1 MANPFLR
8 RHRTSLLFGGATLAV
23 LLFFYLAASGSFP
36 ALGRSLRA
44 AAHVAAWPAV
54 KGFGWVS
61 GRLSF
66 SADQARELGALRL
79 ELTRT
84 RRELLA
90 FQYIHDELKQVR
102 REKDDLTRAL
112 GYRKRLPWK
121 NVPARILFKDP
132 QNLFTT
138 LTLDVG
144 HAQSVREGDPVL
156 GFTDG
161 ILGLVGKVYD
171 AEYDTCRVLTLID
184 PRCQV
189 GVLLE
194 DTGDAGLLRGQAPAN
209 LSCSVEYLD
218 RRLERLEGRVL
229 VTAGTGGKYP
239 RGIFIGRITEVI
251 RKRFGLFQET
261 YCQPH
266 INFFTLDEVFILTRE
281 EAPPP

>member
-1 MANPFLR
+1 MANSFLR
-8 RHRTSLLFGGATLAV
+8 RHRTTILFGVTSLVV
-23 LLFFYLAASGSFP
+23 LLFFYFAASGSLP
-36 ALGRSLRA
+36 AIGRGIRTATHALS
-44 AAHVAAWPAV
+44 WPAMRA
-54 KGFGWVS
+54 FGWVS
-61 GRLSF
+61 GNLSV
-66 SADQARELGALRL
+66 SSDQAREIGALRL

-90 FQYIHDELKQVR
+90 FQFMHDELKQLR
-102 REKDDLTRAL
+102 RENEDLARAM

-121 NVPARILFKDP
+121 NLPARILFKDP

-138 LTLDVG
+138 LTLDIG

-171 AEYDTCRVLTLID
+171 ADYDTCRVLTLID

-189 GVLLE
+189 GVLVE

-239 RGIFIGRITEVI
+239 RGIFIGRITEVV

-266 INFFTLDEVFILTRE
+266 INFFTLDEVFVLTRDTG
-281 EAPPP
+281 PPP